1 MERYRTRLLN
11 WHEWFV
17 SYMLEYSTK
26 TKKMYDKG
34 RRQIAKHLFVM
45 MDEIDS
51 HSDRIA
57 FYDDENDTMIRNE
70 NGYLSACNKL
80 MKQKEVMEKTHE
92 LIVLLGILINSCA
105 AYPML

>member
-1 MERYRTRLLN
+1 MNGTLSNTSIKLARMVCILHAGIFN
-11 WHEWFV
+11 
-17 SYMLEYSTK
+17 K
-26 TKKMYDKG
+26 DKKMYDKG

-45 MDEIDS
+45 MDGIDS

-92 LIVLLGILINSCA
+92 LIVLIR
-105 AYPML
+105 YFD

>member
-1 MERYRTRLLN
+1 MVCILHAGIFN
-11 WHEWFV
+11 
-17 SYMLEYSTK
+17 K
-26 TKKMYDKG
+26 DKKMYDKG

-80 MKQKEVMEKTHE
+80 MDETKRGHGEDTR
-92 LIVLLGILINSCA
+92 INCA
-105 AYPML
+105 IRYFD